1 MCADLVLYNGV
12 IYTMDRKCPN
22 ATALAVR
29 GDRILA
35 VGDDESVKGLLKSGG
50 KAVDLKGRCAIP
62 GLIDCHHHFESY
74 SLGMRRIDAET
85 DTVEEV
91 LERVTERAGS
101 QQKGSWVLGFGWN
114 QNAWGGAFPTKEML
128 DDAAPDHPVFL
139 TAKSGHAGWANS
151 RAMQKAQIDRTTED
165 IPGGEISRDKRGEPT
180 GIFLEGAQGLISR
193 IIPEPSVEEVVEAM
207 RKGQEKAFAQGL
219 TGVHDLDGTRALKVW
234 QMLREMGEMRMR
246 VCKSVPAGFLDE
258 AIALGIRSGL
268 GDERL
273 RIGGVKFFVDGAL
286 GPRTAWMLEP
296 YEGEPDNRGIAVVSK
311 EELGEQV
318 KRASAGGLAAL
329 VHAIGDRANRAVLD
343 VLEATRAEEEKHGN
357 VHLRHRIEHVQL
369 LHPDDWGR
377 LAQGRIIASMQPL
390 HATSDMEIVD
400 RFWGK
405 RGKGA
410 YAFRTLL
417 ECGTALAF
425 GSDCPVETNDP
436 LVGIHAA
443 VTRRRADGTPAAEGW
458 YPEQRLSVAE
468 AVCAYTRGAAF
479 ASGEEEQ
486 KGSLASGKLAD
497 LVLFDQDILRI
508 EPMGILDVQVEG
520 TMIGGEW
527 VFARAEFDAPLDL
540 AKS

>member
-12 IYTMDRKCPN
+12 LYTMDRERPS

-35 VGDDESVKGLLKSGG
+35 VGDDEEMKGLLKSGG
-50 KAVDLKGRCAIP
+50 KGVDLKGRCVIP

-85 DTVEEV
+85 DSVEEL
-91 LERVTERAGS
+91 LERVIERAS
-101 QQKGSWVLGFGWN
+101 CQEKGSWIRGFGWN
-114 QNAWGGAFPTKEML
+114 QNAWGGEFPTGEML
-128 DDAAPDHPVFL
+128 DRVAPDHPVFL

-151 RAMQKAQIDRTTED
+151 RAMREAGVDRNTED
-165 IPGGEISRDKRGEPT
+165 TAGGEILRDERGEPS
-180 GIFLEGAQGLISR
+180 GIFLQGAQSLISR
-193 IIPEPSVEEVVEAM
+193 ILPEPSVEEVVEAM
-207 RKGQEKAFAQGL
+207 REGQEKAFAQGL

-234 QMLREMGEMRMR
+234 QILRELGQMRMR
-246 VCKSVPAGFLDE
+246 VCKSVPAGSLDE
-258 AIALGIRSGL
+258 ALALGIRSGL

-273 RIGGVKFFVDGAL
+273 RIGGVKFFADGAL

-296 YEGEPDNRGIAVVSK
+296 YEEEADNRGIAVASK

-329 VHAIGDRANRAVLD
+329 VHAIGDRANREVLD
-343 VLEATRAEEEKHGN
+343 VLEETRAEEERRGT
-357 VHLRHRIEHVQL
+357 VHLRHRIEHVQV

-390 HATSDMEIVD
+390 HATSDMEMVD
-400 RFWGK
+400 RFWGE

-417 ECGTALAF
+417 ECGTALVF

-436 LVGIHAA
+436 LAGIHAA
-443 VTRRRADGTPAAEGW
+443 VTRRRADGAPAAEGW
-458 YPEQRLSVAE
+458 YPEQRLSVEE
-468 AVCAYTRGAAF
+468 AVCGYTQGAAF

-486 KGSLASGKLAD
+486 KGSLTPGKLAD
-497 LVLFDQDILRI
+497 LVLLDQDIFRI
-508 EPMGILDVQVEG
+508 EPMEILDVQIEA

-527 VFARAEFDAPLDL
+527 VFVGAGFDAGD
-540 AKS
+540 